1 MMACRVHASSVTGY
15 ERVPRSVVNREA
27 RNPSSETKNQGAA
40 SEPSSPG
47 REEITTPAGR

>member
-1 MMACRVHASSVTGY
+1 MGY

-47 REEITTPAGR
+47 REKDHNPGRAMSDP